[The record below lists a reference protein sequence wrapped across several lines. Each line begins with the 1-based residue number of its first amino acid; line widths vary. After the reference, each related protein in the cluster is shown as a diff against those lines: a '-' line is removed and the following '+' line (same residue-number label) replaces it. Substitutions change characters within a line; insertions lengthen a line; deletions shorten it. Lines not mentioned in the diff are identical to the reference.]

1 MAALLPGAGT
11 PRGLQAGGV
20 AGAPEPQVTDG
31 RRGCTGERCQAQGRE
46 ASVPDGP
53 QRSARRLPTALSGQH
68 TGPAPGEAASL
79 AARPASPRARR
90 PRTGVGSEDDCGVLP
105 TGPQGCHFQAVGTP
119 GLQALEL
126 DAGRIGEGLQL
137 RPFRG
142 AQGAERSEADEAGP
156 ARPRGCPVQRQAPGL
171 PLAADIHGQ
180 RWAWGIGSMS
190 ESQHP
195 FCPRPGPRGVWS
207 GEAACALSCPPRTP
221 TSTGSVWVPC
231 PAVLLWREGRGG
243 GWAEASEGHP
253 RERGRPL
260 TDKGA
265 SGTPQAAR
273 PAGEVGSG
281 GWFAPRRPARR
292 RGGDPGEWAPRPA
305 RARRPPHLGQ
315 EAPEPEQGSAQD
327 WGPHPRGTCEGLPGG
342 SGGEP
347 DPGGRR
353 ARAGHLP
360 PRARGGLGAPDP
372 AAHPSSL
379 GL

>member
-46 ASVPDGP
+46 ASAPNGP

-68 TGPAPGEAASL
+68 AGPAPGEAASL

-126 DAGRIGEGLQL
+126 DAGRIGEGLHL

-156 ARPRGCPVQRQAPGL
+156 ARPWGCPVQRQAPGL

-180 RWAWGIGSMS
+180 RWAWGMGKHVRVPAPLLPEARAKGSLVRGSSLRPLLPS
-190 ESQHP
+190 EDTHLHWLRLGAL
-195 FCPRPGPRGVWS
+195 PRSPPVERG
-207 GEAACALSCPPRTP
+207 
-221 TSTGSVWVPC
+221 
-231 PAVLLWREGRGG
+231 EGRGMG
-243 GWAEASEGHP
+243 
-253 RERGRPL
+253 RGL
-260 TDKGA
+260 
-265 SGTPQAAR
+265 
-273 PAGEVGSG
+273 
-281 GWFAPRRPARR
+281 
-292 RGGDPGEWAPRPA
+292 
-305 RARRPPHLGQ
+305 
-315 EAPEPEQGSAQD
+315 
-327 WGPHPRGTCEGLPGG
+327 
-342 SGGEP
+342 
-347 DPGGRR
+347 
-353 ARAGHLP
+353 
-360 PRARGGLGAPDP
+360 
-372 AAHPSSL
+372 
-379 GL
+379 